1 MMMMSWDQMV
11 HEQSFARIID
21 AFADALDLSGL
32 GFLNCNLNQR
42 G

>member
-1 MMMMSWDQMV
+1 MSWDQMV

-21 AFADALDLSGL
+21 AFAEALDLNAL
-32 GFLNCNLNQR
+32 GFSNTELKQR